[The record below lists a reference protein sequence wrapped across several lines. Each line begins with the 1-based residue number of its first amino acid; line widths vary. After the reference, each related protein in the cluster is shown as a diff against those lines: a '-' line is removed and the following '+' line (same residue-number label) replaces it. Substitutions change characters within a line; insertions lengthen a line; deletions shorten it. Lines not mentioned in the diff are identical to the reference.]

1 MGGGGGK
8 TRRGGGGGHTLTG
21 GGGGT
26 TTLGGGTTTGG
37 RCGATTT
44 GGGGDG
50 ATTTGPPTLT
60 ETFTRASAC
69 EYVREFGAELQK
81 KFPDIPLVYVDEYYT
96 TIEAAKKLHA
106 AGKRAKDFKP
116 IIDQAAAVEIL
127 NLWLER
133 TGPPVDMEYPD
144 FY

>member
-21 GGGGT
+21 GGDGT
-26 TTLGGGTTTGG
+26 TTLGGGTTTAG
-37 RCGATTT
+37 RCGTTTT

-69 EYVREFGAELQK
+69 EAIHPTAITPANAILKSFFIKNDAVIIAMTPSASFLFK
-81 KFPDIPLVYVDEYYT
+81 KSLIF
-96 TIEAAKKLHA
+96 
-106 AGKRAKDFKP
+106 
-116 IIDQAAAVEIL
+116 
-127 NLWLER
+127 
-133 TGPPVDMEYPD
+133 
-144 FY
+144 

>member
-1 MGGGGGK
+1 LGGGGGK

-37 RCGATTT
+37 RCGTTTT
-44 GGGGDG
+44 GGGGGGG

-69 EYVREFGAELQK
+69 EAIHPTAITPANAILKSFFIKNDAVIIAMTPTASFLFK
-81 KFPDIPLVYVDEYYT
+81 KSFI
-96 TIEAAKKLHA
+96 
-106 AGKRAKDFKP
+106 F
-116 IIDQAAAVEIL
+116 
-127 NLWLER
+127 
-133 TGPPVDMEYPD
+133 
-144 FY
+144 